1 MSVKWYLMVLI
12 CIFLVTNDIEHVF
25 MCLLAIC
32 ILLLRNIDLS
42 PLPTFELG
50 CFVVVE
56 FYIYSGY

>member
-56 FYIYSGY
+56 L